1 LFDLKDFVAREAGG
15 RPADPVLSLPPAV
28 GSEPISPVAAS
39 YQCGIVRNHFDLRRG
54 RGWP

>member
-39 YQCGIVRNHFDLRRG
+39 YQCGIVRNHFDLRRR
-54 RGWP
+54 RGCP